1 MTAASLL
8 VAGLLAGPVAA
19 PAPGIDWA
27 AGVVRVLGVGTPRIL
42 SPTGGLLERDA
53 IELAREDAFARLRKA
68 IAALPRPADAPG
80 GPTPLT
86 AAADRAVT
94 LVAFTEPVFFAD
106 GTAHMT
112 AEVALFAAFGHR
124 PAPADARIARVEAP
138 AGFTPCVE
146 LRLEMPGAP
155 PLFVGLPGDAAPYL
169 RWRSRGADAQ
179 GRIAATS
186 AGACSLRLSGDLAG
200 ATVVEVELP

>member
-1 MTAASLL
+1 MTAACML
-8 VAGLLAGPVAA
+8 VAGLLAGPAAA
-19 PAPGIDWA
+19 PAPGVDWT

-80 GPTPLT
+80 GATPLA

-94 LVAFTEPVFFAD
+94 LAVFTEPTFFAD

-112 AEVALFAAFGHR
+112 AEVALFAAFGNR
-124 PAPADARIARVEAP
+124 PAPAEARVVRVEAP
-138 AGFTPCVE
+138 SGFAPCVE
-146 LRLEMPGAP
+146 LRLETAGAAP
-155 PLFVGLPGDAAPYL
+155 IFAGLPGDAAPHL
-169 RWRSRGADAQ
+169 RWRTRGGDAQ
-179 GRIAATS
+179 GRLAATA
-186 AGACSLRLSGDLAG
+186 AGVCSLRVTGDLAG